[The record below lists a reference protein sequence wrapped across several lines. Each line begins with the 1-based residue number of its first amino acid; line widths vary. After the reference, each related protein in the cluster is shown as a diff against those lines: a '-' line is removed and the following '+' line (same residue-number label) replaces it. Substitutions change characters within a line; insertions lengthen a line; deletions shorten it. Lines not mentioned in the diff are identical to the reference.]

1 MKVEEKLNEVEQ
13 QNLSE
18 KMRQLSTNATH
29 EKDPIKIMKEIRDQL
44 EIIPNYLTKQNI
56 SFKELMHQVLSSII
70 TTTEKLKNNMDELR
84 KIPILIYKIMVIQTY
99 QYLWKTYFKSGT
111 GQLIVPSETKQ
122 KLFYSTTL
130 PIWPKE
136 IKAIVLS
143 NKKDRTNENEICL
156 KFVNNQLNELQRQ
169 LKQYQQELNIKAN
182 NFQGYTISIQE
193 KLMTYIEP
201 NLNSSLSKKIE
212 HQVELIHYDYHIQA
226 LKLEYFQ
233 HKPNE
238 YQEIEKQ
245 NLSRKMSQLSTS
257 ATHEKNPI
265 KIMKEIKDQLEI
277 IPNYLTKQNISF
289 KELMHQVLSS
299 IIRTAEKSNNNID
312 ELRKIAILL
321 YKIMVIQTYQYLWK
335 IYFKSGT
342 GQLIVSSE
350 TKQKLFYSTTLP
362 IWPKEIK
369 TIVLSNK
376 KDKTNENEICLKFVN
391 NQLNELQRQLKQYRQ
406 ELNIKAN
413 NFQGYT
419 LSIQEKLMTYIEEN
433 LNSSF
438 SKKIEHQVELIHYDY
453 HIRAL
458 ELEYFQHKPN
468 EYQKQLMKQI
478 CQSKYEQETSE
489 QEYEFLNQQ
498 IAYYNLPSQ
507 SFECSTISHHPSID
521 SIQNLTI
528 REALMKQ
535 FKEVA
540 IQSRIALFNLYLE
553 SAEDQR
559 EEYKKKHEAN
569 VMKINASQ
577 HTSNNNEKL
586 SSTFVQ
592 LINERC
598 NQIGERIQS
607 IYKFKLENFLSKSN
621 L

>member
-1 MKVEEKLNEVEQ
+1 MTTKNTNSYNQEEEEQQQQQDETLQNFDKMSVDLPWNIKQKSNVNEKLDEIEKLN
-13 QNLSE
+13 LSR
-18 KMRQLSTNATH
+18 KMSQLSTNATH
-29 EKDPIKIMKEIRDQL
+29 EKNPIKIMKEIKDQL

-56 SFKELMHQVLSSII
+56 SFKELMHQTLSSII
-70 TTTEKLKNNMDELR
+70 TTTEKLNNNMDELR
-84 KIPILIYKIMVIQTY
+84 KITILLYKIMVIQTY

-122 KLFYSTTL
+122 KLSYSTTL

-136 IKAIVLS
+136 IKTIVLS
-143 NKKDRTNENEICL
+143 NKKDKTNENEICL

-193 KLMTYIEP
+193 KLMTYIEQ
-201 NLNSSLSKKIE
+201 NLNS
-212 HQVELIHYDYHIQA
+212 
-226 LKLEYFQ
+226 
-233 HKPNE
+233 
-238 YQEIEKQ
+238 
-245 NLSRKMSQLSTS
+245 
-257 ATHEKNPI
+257 
-265 KIMKEIKDQLEI
+265 
-277 IPNYLTKQNISF
+277 
-289 KELMHQVLSS
+289 
-299 IIRTAEKSNNNID
+299 
-312 ELRKIAILL
+312 
-321 YKIMVIQTYQYLWK
+321 
-335 IYFKSGT
+335 
-342 GQLIVSSE
+342 
-350 TKQKLFYSTTLP
+350 TL
-362 IWPKEIK
+362 
-369 TIVLSNK
+369 
-376 KDKTNENEICLKFVN
+376 
-391 NQLNELQRQLKQYRQ
+391 
-406 ELNIKAN
+406 
-413 NFQGYT
+413 
-419 LSIQEKLMTYIEEN
+419 
-433 LNSSF
+433 

-468 EYQKQLMKQI
+468 EYQKQLMIQI
-478 CQSKYEQETSE
+478 CQSQYEQETSE
-489 QEYEFLNQQ
+489 QEYELLKQK

-507 SFECSTISHHPSID
+507 SFECSTISHHPLID
-521 SIQNLTI
+521 SIQNLTVQ
-528 REALMKQ
+528 EALKKQ

>member
-1 MKVEEKLNEVEQ
+1 MATNNADSYNQEEEQQDETLQNFDKMSNDLSWNIKEKSKVNEKLDEVEQ
-13 QNLSE
+13 QNLSR
-18 KMRQLSTNATH
+18 KMSQLSTNATH
-29 EKDPIKIMKEIRDQL
+29 EKDPIKIVKEIRDQL

-70 TTTEKLKNNMDELR
+70 TTTEKLNNNMDELR
-84 KIPILIYKIMVIQTY
+84 KIAILLHKIMVIQTY

-111 GQLIVPSETKQ
+111 GQLIIPSETKQ
-122 KLFYSTTL
+122 KLSYSTTL

-136 IKAIVLS
+136 IKTIVLS
-143 NKKDRTNENEICL
+143 NKKDKTNGNEICL
-156 KFVNNQLNELQRQ
+156 KFVNDHLYALQHQ

-193 KLMTYIEP
+193 KLMAYIEQ
-201 NLNSSLSKKIE
+201 NLNSSL
-212 HQVELIHYDYHIQA
+212 
-226 LKLEYFQ
+226 
-233 HKPNE
+233 
-238 YQEIEKQ
+238 
-245 NLSRKMSQLSTS
+245 
-257 ATHEKNPI
+257 
-265 KIMKEIKDQLEI
+265 
-277 IPNYLTKQNISF
+277 
-289 KELMHQVLSS
+289 
-299 IIRTAEKSNNNID
+299 
-312 ELRKIAILL
+312 
-321 YKIMVIQTYQYLWK
+321 
-335 IYFKSGT
+335 
-342 GQLIVSSE
+342 
-350 TKQKLFYSTTLP
+350 
-362 IWPKEIK
+362 
-369 TIVLSNK
+369 
-376 KDKTNENEICLKFVN
+376 
-391 NQLNELQRQLKQYRQ
+391 
-406 ELNIKAN
+406 
-413 NFQGYT
+413 
-419 LSIQEKLMTYIEEN
+419 
-433 LNSSF
+433 

-489 QEYEFLNQQ
+489 HEYEFLKQQ

-540 IQSRIALFNLYLE
+540 IQSRDALFNLYLE

-559 EEYKKKHEAN
+559 EEYQKKHEAS
-569 VMKINASQ
+569 VKKMDASQ
-577 HTSNNNEKL
+577 RTLNENEKL
-586 SSTFVQ
+586 SSTLVQ

-598 NQIGERIQS
+598 NKISERIQS